1 MKDIITVFGFTLRDN
16 IRKKTFIITT
26 VIVLVLILAACS
38 LPTIFSGSKGD
49 KGADVTPG
57 EKKSNTCYVLDQNNL
72 VPGAISALTEAYPN
86 IEFKKGESGKTE
98 EYKKTIEGDKSVAM
112 LEIIKG
118 EPIPSLRFTVTDFMS
133 GVPTDG
139 MAQVVRQVIVADVLS
154 KAGVSEA
161 DSRLVL
167 TDISYT
173 TVPAGKMD
181 VTGYSLGIVL
191 TLLMFFAVYFY
202 GYGVAMSVASKRPQ
216 ELWKPLS
223 YRQTITHTSWK
234 MRCNGVLG
242 LIQLTIFI
250 LAGAGDTACL
260 FRVISQYPACRLRC
274 LLHPAFRRF
283 DPCLFPSRLFAVC
296 DDQFGLRATVSQ
308 AEDLQSP

>member
-118 EPIPSLRFTVTDFMS
+118 EPYPRYALLLR
-133 GVPTDG
+133 
-139 MAQVVRQVIVADVLS
+139 
-154 KAGVSEA
+154 
-161 DSRLVL
+161 
-167 TDISYT
+167 
-173 TVPAGKMD
+173 
-181 VTGYSLGIVL
+181 
-191 TLLMFFAVYFY
+191 
-202 GYGVAMSVASKRPQ
+202 
-216 ELWKPLS
+216 
-223 YRQTITHTSWK
+223 
-234 MRCNGVLG
+234 
-242 LIQLTIFI
+242 I
-250 LAGAGDTACL
+250 L
-260 FRVISQYPACRLRC
+260 
-274 LLHPAFRRF
+274 
-283 DPCLFPSRLFAVC
+283 
-296 DDQFGLRATVSQ
+296 
-308 AEDLQSP
+308 